1 MKAWEPNRVGQRT
14 PRLKKLQVHSH
25 TRCVSMLYGTLH
37 SVMVYNG
44 ILYHPTPKPT
54 PYRKISAF
62 LYIKKNHSVWF
73 INSFPHEDQN
83 ISTKTRISDIAI
95 FVVTFYPYNVGLT
108 RTTHSRAHAHAHA
121 RTQSRTHSHAYT
133 HTRTHTHNLTHHTHT
148 PRTHSHS
155 LTLTHTISHL
165 LSHTRTLAL
174 IHTPLTHTHTH
185 THSHTFETSMIIG
198 SMKKL
203 LNFTSCV

>member
-1 MKAWEPNRVGQRT
+1 MRT
-14 PRLKKLQVHSH
+14 K
-25 TRCVSMLYGTLH
+25 
-37 SVMVYNG
+37 
-44 ILYHPTPKPT
+44 
-54 PYRKISAF
+54 
-62 LYIKKNHSVWF
+62 
-73 INSFPHEDQN
+73 N

-133 HTRTHTHNLTHHTHT
+133 HTRTHTHNLTHTHTHT
-148 PRTHSHS
+148 RTRTHSHS

-174 IHTPLTHTHTH
+174 IHTHTHTH
-185 THSHTFETSMIIG
+185 THAHTQSHFWDINDHWFYEETA
-198 SMKKL
+198 KL
-203 LNFTSCV
+203 HLLCLTSNELGMCAAANQTSAGDFSKTPAISDTHASVFSLFPTEDLFSVCLCQP